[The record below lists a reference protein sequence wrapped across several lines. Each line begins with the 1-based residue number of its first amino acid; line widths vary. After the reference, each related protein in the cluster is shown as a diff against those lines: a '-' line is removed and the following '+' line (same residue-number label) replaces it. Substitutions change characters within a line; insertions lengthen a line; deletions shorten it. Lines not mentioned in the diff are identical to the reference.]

1 MIIYTAICFPGA
13 MKYRNIPENRLK
25 KFEDY
30 IRSNNAIKMSY
41 INLYDKQT
49 KQFIKRVYL

>member
-13 MKYRNIPENRLK
+13 LKYRNIPENRLK

-30 IRSNNAIKMSY
+30 IRCVNGRKIDY
-41 INLYDKQT
+41 INLYDKET
-49 KQFIKRVYL
+49 KNFIKRVYL